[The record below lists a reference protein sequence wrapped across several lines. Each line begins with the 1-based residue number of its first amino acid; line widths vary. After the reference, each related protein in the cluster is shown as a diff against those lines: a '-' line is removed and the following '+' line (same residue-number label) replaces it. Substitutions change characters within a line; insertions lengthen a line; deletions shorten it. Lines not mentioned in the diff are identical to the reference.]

1 MKKTLVCAFL
11 CAVVFSVAMAQPR
24 PVPRPGTPAPR
35 QSLPPTQYTLS
46 FESQHGEAF
55 NVFIDGDI
63 QNRMPQ
69 TRVMVNNVSDQ
80 THEVVVVLKRPAE
93 KAAVLQLRPA
103 ERTVTIN
110 VNYDQRLESLSLYTA
125 AHNRADLGEYAVERR
140 EPVRAVVQHPEVVP
154 LPPVPPAPPQV
165 RPVSDEELAGMVQ
178 RMKNQTFDEDR
189 LSLGKVIVASSNLNS
204 IQIMHLAETIDYS
217 NSRVEFLKYAYG
229 YCIDPVNYY
238 KTVDVLTFSSDKK
251 KVLDYIAT
259 QR

>member
-1 MKKTLVCAFL
+1 MKKTLVCALL
-11 CAVVFSVAMAQPR
+11 CAVAFCAVAQPR
-24 PVPRPGTPAPR
+24 PVPRHAVPAPR
-35 QSLPPTQYTLS
+35 QTPPPTQYTLN

-55 NVFIDGDI
+55 NVFVDGDI

-80 THEVVVVLKRPAE
+80 AHEVVVVLKRPAE

-125 AHNRADLGEYAVERR
+125 AHNRADFDEYAAARR
-140 EPVRAVVQHPEVVP
+140 EPPRTTVQHPEVVP
-154 LPPVPPAPPQV
+154 LPPAPQVPMV
-165 RPVSDEELAGMVQ
+165 RPVSDQELAGMVQ

-189 LSLGKVIVASSNLNS
+189 LSLGKVIVASSNLNAM
-204 IQIMHLAETIDYS
+204 QIMHLAETIDYS